1 MAVSNREIIVLA
13 LGGNAILQRRERG
26 TFDQQYRNVQ
36 ATMAQVADL
45 VADGLQVVITHGNGP
60 QIGATLLR
68 HELSKRTVPALPL
81 HACGAETQGFLGYV
95 IQQTLQSELAQRG
108 QDRAVVTILTQV
120 EVDREDSAFQNPTKP
135 VGPFYSESEKREME
149 KSGKGWMFVEDSG
162 RGYRRVVPSPDPKA
176 VVEGAAIKKLVHD
189 GAVVIACGGG
199 GIPVAGS
206 GPSRYGVDAVIDKDL
221 SAERLAT
228 TIGASRLVILT
239 DVQGVFLNYGRK
251 NEELL
256 SKVNLK
262 ELSKHART
270 GQFASGSMGPKVEA
284 VVRFLRNGGG
294 SAVIAYLGSLKDAVE
309 GHSGTQITP

>member
-1 MAVSNREIIVLA
+1 M
-13 LGGNAILQRRERG
+13 QRRERG

-68 HELSKRTVPALPL
+68 HELARRTVPALPL
-81 HACGAETQGFLGYV
+81 HACGAETQGFLGYI

-108 QDRAVVTILTQV
+108 QNRVVVTILTQV

-135 VGPFYSESEKREME
+135 VGPFYSDLEKQEME

-162 RGYRRVVPSPDPKA
+162 RGYRRVVPSPDPKI

-189 GAVVIACGGG
+189 GVVVIACGGG
-199 GIPVAGS
+199 GIPVSGS
-206 GPSRYGVDAVIDKDL
+206 GYSRYGVDAVIDKDL
-221 SAERLAT
+221 SAERLAS

-239 DVQGVFLNYGRK
+239 DVQGVFLNYGK
-251 NEELL
+251 EEEELL
-256 SKVNLK
+256 SRVSLK
-262 ELSKHART
+262 ELSKHARA

-294 SAVIAYLGSLKDAVE
+294 SGVIAYLGSLKDAVE
-309 GHSGTQITP
+309 GRSGTQIIP

>member
-1 MAVSNREIIVLA
+1 MVLA

-120 EVDREDSAFQNPTKP
+120 EGEDSAFQNPTKP

-176 VVEGAAIKKLVHD
+176 VVEGGAIKKLVHE

-206 GPSRYGVDAVIDKDL
+206 GPSRYGVDAAIDKDL

-228 TIGASRLVILT
+228 TIGSLRLVILT
-239 DVQGVFLNYGRK
+239 DVQGVFLNYGKK
-251 NEELL
+251 NEEFL
-256 SKVNLK
+256 SKVSLK
-262 ELSKHART
+262 ELSKLAHT

-309 GHSGTQITP
+309 GRSGTQITP

>member
-1 MAVSNREIIVLA
+1 
-13 LGGNAILQRRERG
+13 
-26 TFDQQYRNVQ
+26 
-36 ATMAQVADL
+36 MAQVADL
-45 VADGLQVVITHGNGP
+45 VADGFQVVVTHGNGP

-108 QDRAVVTILTQV
+108 HDRAVVTILTQV

-135 VGPFYSESEKREME
+135 VGPFYSESEKQEIE
-149 KSGKGWMFVEDSG
+149 KSGKGWVLVEDSG
-162 RGYRRVVPSPDPKA
+162 RGYRRVVPSPEPKS
-176 VVEGAAIKKLVHD
+176 VVEVAAIKKLGHD
-189 GAVVIACGGG
+189 GVVVIACGGG

-206 GPSRYGVDAVIDKDL
+206 VPSRYGVDAVIDKDL

-239 DVQGVFLNYGRK
+239 DVRGVFLNYGKK
-251 NEELL
+251 NEEFL
-256 SKVNLK
+256 SKVSSK
-262 ELSKHART
+262 ELSRLART

-294 SAVIAYLGSLKDAVE
+294 SAVIAYLGSLKDSVE
-309 GHSGTQITP
+309 GRSGTQITP